1 MLLPLQDYWQRIV
14 MFNKKYL
21 YIGIGVL
28 LILLIGK
35 KVSAL
40 NLIKQF
46 EGLKLTSYPDSG
58 GIYTIGFGNTINK
71 DTGQAIKQGD
81 KIDLATAERWL
92 KIDVAE
98 REKKIKALIQVPIN
112 ENMKAALVSLAYN
125 IGTGAFASSTLLRLL
140 NSGADKKL
148 VADQFLRWNK
158 VQGKEVKGLTNRR
171 KLEQELFLK

>member
-1 MLLPLQDYWQRIV
+1 
-14 MFNKKYL
+14 
-21 YIGIGVL
+21 
-28 LILLIGK
+28 
-35 KVSAL
+35 VSAI

-46 EGLKLTSYPDSG
+46 EGLKLTSYPDSV

-71 DTGQAIKQGD
+71 DTGQAIKKGD

-92 KIDVAE
+92 KIDVDE
-98 REKKIKALIQVPIN
+98 RIWKIKALIKVPIN
-112 ENMKAALVSLAYN
+112 ENMKAALVSLVYN

>member
-1 MLLPLQDYWQRIV
+1 
-14 MFNKKYL
+14 MFNKR
-21 YIGIGVL
+21 YIYISIAIL

-35 KVSAL
+35 KVSAI

-71 DTGQAIKQGD
+71 DTGQAIKKGD

-92 KIDVAE
+92 KIDVDE
-98 REKKIKALIQVPIN
+98 RIKKIKALIKVPIN